1 MVKQAPP
8 KAKWKDTLV
17 DASHALAHLDA
28 DRLEEMALSCS
39 ALVREEHE
47 VPFYTRGHA
56 EPGQVEPSLDEAARE
71 LANFARVLEAT
82 RVNLNVMRR
91 IRDAWA
97 TEIEYGRAHGL
108 CDVSMEGE
116 HGDH

>member
-8 KAKWKDTLV
+8 KAKWKDALV
-17 DASHALAHLDA
+17 NASHALAHLDA

-47 VPFYTRGHA
+47 VPFDTRGHS
-56 EPGQVEPSLDEAARE
+56 EPGHEEPGFGEAARE
-71 LANFARVLEAT
+71 MANFARILEAT

-91 IRDAWA
+91 IRDARA
-97 TEIEYGRAHGL
+97 TQLEYGRARGL
-108 CDVSMEGE
+108 CDVSVEGE